1 MLKNIFKDTN
11 KVMNKRNLNW
21 LVNFLMI
28 IIGIHSTISNYTG
41 EFTIMYATSIVV
53 LWAGTLGTILTA
65 YKYRFAGAPNLVQ
78 NLFNVF
84 VSGSNRVIGDA
95 AMAAFY
101 ALFEARSL
109 WTWNKNKDENN
120 KVQTTDEFDWK
131 KILVQILISTIGLGI
146 LSYVLGGQK
155 IILDSI
161 NNGTAITAQ
170 YLQKEKRQN
179 ISWAL
184 WGVTNLIGIVIF
196 LEINPI
202 QSAMYTA
209 FLLNTVRGYI
219 NWTTE

>member
-1 MLKNIFKDTN
+1 MVKNIFKDTN

-41 EFTIMYATSIVV
+41 EFTLMYVTSIVV
-53 LWAGTLGTILTA
+53 LWAGTVGTIMTA
-65 YKYRFAGAPNLVQ
+65 YKHRFAGAPNLVQ
-78 NLFNVF
+78 NLFNVY
-84 VSGSNRVIGDA
+84 VSGTNGIIGDA

-101 ALFEARSL
+101 AFFEGRSL

-131 KILVQILISTIGLGI
+131 KILVQILISTVGLGI
-146 LSYVLGGQK
+146 LSYILGGQK

-209 FLLNTVRGYI
+209 FLLNTLRGYV